1 MRFLVAL
8 LAILGLLASPVTA
21 AAAQAA
27 CSGHA
32 DQAMAG
38 MPMAD
43 MSGMHQIDGQK
54 PAPCCDPGKDQGHS
68 KHHASDCVQAC
79 AAMCGVVAALPSTPA
94 TTPLR
99 LIERAPRPA
108 VLASLHPHEP
118 SRLERPPRSI
128 A

>member
-1 MRFLVAL
+1 MRFVVAL
-8 LAILGLLASPVTA
+8 LAVLGLLASPVTA
-21 AAAQAA
+21 AVARAA
-27 CSGHA
+27 CPGHA

-38 MPMAD
+38 MPMGD
-43 MSGMHQIDGQK
+43 MAGMHQADGQR
-54 PAPCCDPGKDQGHS
+54 PDPCCDQSKDQARS

-79 AAMCGVVAALPSTPA
+79 AAMCGVVAALPSTA
-94 TTPLR
+94 AAEPLP

-128 A
+128 G